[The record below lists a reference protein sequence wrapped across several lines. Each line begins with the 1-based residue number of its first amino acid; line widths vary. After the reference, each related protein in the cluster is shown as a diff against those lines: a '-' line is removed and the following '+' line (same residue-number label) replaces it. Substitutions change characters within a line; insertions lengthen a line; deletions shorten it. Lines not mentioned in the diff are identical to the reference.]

1 MELVE
6 VLKSA
11 LVQADNARARSEQV
25 EIGASSIGGCRAQ
38 AWHIINQ
45 TPKTNERTEKL
56 AAIFGTAIHSAI
68 QEALLSFDVFGD
80 DFLLEGEFKTAELKG
95 HCDFYSREN
104 RLVAD
109 WKTTT
114 LKWLQKFPTR
124 QQKIQVNLYGYLLRS
139 NGYDVERVAL
149 VGIPRDGKM
158 SDIVKW
164 EDNYSQELVDEGL
177 NWLAEVKAMPT
188 APLPERPARIFCAS
202 YCSYYDPTGEKGCI
216 GK

>member
-1 MELVE
+1 MEILE

-11 LVQADNARARSEQV
+11 LVQADNARARSGQV

-45 TPKTNERTEKL
+45 TPKTNERTEAL
-56 AAIFGTAIHSAI
+56 AAILGTAIHSAI
-68 QEALLSFDVFGD
+68 QEALLSYDVFGD
-80 DFLLEGEFKTAELKG
+80 DFLLEGEFQTPELKG
-95 HCDFYSREN
+95 HCDFYSREHK
-104 RLVAD
+104 LVAD
-109 WKTTT
+109 WKTTS
-114 LKWLQKFPTR
+114 LKGLQKFPTR

-149 VGIPRDGKM
+149 VAIPRDGKM

-164 EDNYSQELVDEGL
+164 ESNYDQSLVDEGL
-177 NWLAEVKAMPT
+177 AWLAEVKAMPS
-188 APLPERPARIFCAS
+188 PPPPERPAQIFCVN
-202 YCSYYDPTGEKGCI
+202 YCSFYDPTGEKGCV